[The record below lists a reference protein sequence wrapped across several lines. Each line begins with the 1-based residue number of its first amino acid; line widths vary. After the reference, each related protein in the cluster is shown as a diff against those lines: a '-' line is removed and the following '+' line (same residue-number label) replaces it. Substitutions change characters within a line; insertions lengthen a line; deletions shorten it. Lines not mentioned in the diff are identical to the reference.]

1 MNTKLL
7 KQKILDLAIRGKLT
21 QQLKSDGTA
30 ADLLKQISEQKRES
44 SSTLSSPR
52 RRGSPSAQSE
62 KTIIPLDKSEAPFEV
77 PANWEWVRLGDVVLN
92 RDAERKPVSKKDRN
106 LHAQKIYDY
115 YGAAGA
121 IDKVEEYLFDEKL
134 LLIGEDGANLLSRSK
149 PNAFLANGKYW
160 VNNHAHVIDA
170 IDKSMLDYLA
180 FYINAI
186 SLDDFVTGTAQP
198 KLNQENLNKIPIPLP
213 PLAEQQRIVAK
224 IEEAFAEID
233 AIEKNKELLKTHI
246 KQTRQ
251 KILDLAIHGKLVP
264 QNKSD
269 EPASVLLERITRD
282 NPHYEKMGLDERRET
297 KDERDSNYKRH
308 SREGGN
314 LPPMLSKDEVPF
326 EVPENWCWCRLGD
339 ICNKLI
345 DGDHNPPKGLD
356 YVTKYMMLSSRNI
369 NDNDIVDLENVRYL
383 SKEMFEEENQR
394 TKLEEGDILF
404 TSVGSLGRSCIFS
417 GDGKYCFQRSVS
429 LIHTNIYNKYLKY
442 FFDSNFYQKYIVENA
457 TGTAQMGFY
466 LEQMRKSFIAI
477 PPLAEQSRIVAKIEE
492 LFAELD
498 LVLQNV

>member
-7 KQKILDLAIRGKLT
+7 KQKILDLSIRGKLT

-30 ADLLKQISEQKRES
+30 ADLLKEICDRTQEKTSLRAKRGNP
-44 SSTLSSPR
+44 SP
-52 RRGSPSAQSE
+52 Q
-62 KTIIPLDKSEAPFEV
+62 TIIPLDKSEAPFEI

-233 AIEKNKELLKTHI
+233 AVEKNKELLKTHI

-264 QNKSD
+264 QDKND

-282 NPHYEKMGLDERRET
+282 NPHYEKIEDEPFEIPQNWVWC
-297 KDERDSNYKRH
+297 KL
-308 SREGGN
+308 GN
-314 LPPMLSKDEVPF
+314 LFFHTTGKALKKANSTGIQRNYITTSNLYWCEFDLSEVRSMYFTEDELDKCTAKKGDLLLCNGGDVGRAAIWNF
-326 EVPENWCWCRLGD
+326 DYD
-339 ICNKLI
+339 ICFQNHISRLR
-345 DGDHNPPKGLD
+345 PK
-356 YVTKYMMLSSRNI
+356 
-369 NDNDIVDLENVRYL
+369 
-383 SKEMFEEENQR
+383 
-394 TKLEEGDILF
+394 
-404 TSVGSLGRSCIFS
+404 
-417 GDGKYCFQRSVS
+417 SVS
-429 LIHTNIYNKYLKY
+429 LSNVFYLYVIRYNKEKGNLNGRGVGITSLSAN
-442 FFDSNFYQKYIVENA
+442 DLLSLVVP
-457 TGTAQMGFY
+457 
-466 LEQMRKSFIAI
+466 L
-477 PPLAEQSRIVAKIEE
+477 PPLNEQFRIVAKIEE
-492 LFAELD
+492 LFSTLD
-498 LVLQNV
+498 QMERNLV

>member
-30 ADLLKQISEQKRES
+30 ADLLKEISEAKS
-44 SSTLSSPR
+44 ALSQPKGKKSKDPE
-52 RRGSPSAQSE
+52 Q
-62 KTIIPLDKSEAPFEV
+62 IIPLDKSESPFEV

-233 AIEKNKELLKTHI
+233 AIEKNKELLKIHI

-282 NPHYEKMGLDERRET
+282 NPHYEKIGVD
-297 KDERDSNYKRH
+297 N
-308 SREGGN
+308 
-314 LPPMLSKDEVPF
+314 VPF
-326 EVPENWCWCRLGD
+326 EIPEKWCWCRLGVVFTHTTGKALKKSDSNGILKKYITTSNLYWNSFDFSEVRSMYFNEDELKKCTAKKGDLLICNGGDVGRAAIWNFDYD
-339 ICNKLI
+339 ICFQNHISRLRPRGSGI
-345 DGDHNPPKGLD
+345 DNSFYL
-356 YVTKYMMLSSRNI
+356 YVIK
-369 NDNDIVDLENVRYL
+369 
-383 SKEMFEEENQR
+383 
-394 TKLEEGDILF
+394 
-404 TSVGSLGRSCIFS
+404 
-417 GDGKYCFQRSVS
+417 
-429 LIHTNIYNKYLKY
+429 YNKDKGNLNGKGVGITSLSAN
-442 FFDSNFYQKYIVENA
+442 DLLSLV
-457 TGTAQMGFY
+457 
-466 LEQMRKSFIAI
+466 I
-477 PPLAEQSRIVAKIEE
+477 PLPPFAEQGRIVAKIEE
-492 LFAELD
+492 LFYTLD
-498 LVLQNV
+498 QMERNLV

>member
-21 QQLKSDGTA
+21 QQLKSDGNT
-30 ADLLKQISEQKRES
+30 ADLLKEIS
-44 SSTLSSPR
+44 
-52 RRGSPSAQSE
+52 SACHPERCAKSAKSKDLKQ
-62 KTIIPLDKSEAPFEV
+62 IIPLDKSEAPFEI

-282 NPHYEKMGLDERRET
+282 NPHYEKLTDIPFEIPESWEWVKLGDVCAYGECENVDVKSISDTDWILELEDIEKDSGQILYRLTKSER
-297 KDERDSNYKRH
+297 KINGVRH
-308 SREGGN
+308 SFKKGDVLYSKLRTYLNKVLVAPNDGYCTTEIMPIKVGT
-314 LPPMLSKDEVPF
+314 LSSEY
-326 EVPENWCWCRLGD
+326 
-339 ICNKLI
+339 ICHVLRSQYF
-345 DGDHNPPKGLD
+345 LD
-356 YVTKYMMLSSRNI
+356 YTALCGYGVKMPRLSTTDAKN
-369 NDNDIVDLENVRYL
+369 
-383 SKEMFEEENQR
+383 
-394 TKLEEGDILF
+394 G
-404 TSVGSLGRSCIFS
+404 
-417 GDGKYCFQRSVS
+417 
-429 LIHTNIYNKYLKY
+429 LIPL
-442 FFDSNFYQKYIVENA
+442 
-457 TGTAQMGFY
+457 
-466 LEQMRKSFIAI
+466 
-477 PPLAEQSRIVAKIEE
+477 PPLAEQKRIVNKIKEI
-492 LFAELD
+492 FASLD
-498 LVLQNV
+498 EISLHLV

>member
-21 QQLKSDGTA
+21 QQLKSDGTT
-30 ADLLKQISEQKRES
+30 ADLLKEI
-44 SSTLSSPR
+44 SSTCHSGAKRSGAIESKKSKNNGVILSEAR
-52 RRGSPSAQSE
+52 SAKSKDPEQ
-62 KTIIPLDKSEAPFEV
+62 IIPLDKSDAPFEI
-77 PANWEWVRLGDVVLN
+77 PENWEWVKFGDVVLN
-92 RDAERKPVSKKDRN
+92 RDSERKPVSKKDRN
-106 LHAQKIYDY
+106 LHTQKIYDY

-149 PNAFLANGKYW
+149 PNAFLADGKYW

-251 KILDLAIHGKLVP
+251 KILDLAIHGKLVS

-282 NPHYEKMGLDERRET
+282 NPHYEKLTDF
-297 KDERDSNYKRH
+297 
-308 SREGGN
+308 
-314 LPPMLSKDEVPF
+314 PF
-326 EVPENWCWCRLGD
+326 EIPDSWEWTRLGD
-339 ICNKLI
+339 VCRFIGGGTPDKSNPKYWNGSINWASVKDIKGTELTNTVDKITEAGFKDSAASYAEKEDLILVTRINPGMCVQTKIRTAINQDLKVIKVPSQINKVYVMVFCNYAQKWFLEKSS
-345 DGDHNPPKGLD
+345 GTTVKGI
-356 YVTKYMMLSSRNI
+356 K
-369 NDNDIVDLENVRYL
+369 NDAVL
-383 SKEMFEEENQR
+383 
-394 TKLEEGDILF
+394 
-404 TSVGSLGRSCIFS
+404 
-417 GDGKYCFQRSVS
+417 
-429 LIHTNIYNKYLKY
+429 
-442 FFDSNFYQKYIVENA
+442 
-457 TGTAQMGFY
+457 QMPFP
-466 LEQMRKSFIAI
+466 L
-477 PPLAEQSRIVAKIEE
+477 PPLAEQKRIVDKIEE
-492 LFAELD
+492 IFASLD
-498 LVLQNV
+498 EISLHLV

>member
-21 QQLKSDGTA
+21 HQLKSDGNT
-30 ADLLKQISEQKRES
+30 ADLLKEICDRTQEKTSLRAKRGNP
-44 SSTLSSPR
+44 SP
-52 RRGSPSAQSE
+52 Q
-62 KTIIPLDKSEAPFEV
+62 TIIPLDKSEAPFEI

-233 AIEKNKELLKTHI
+233 AVEKNKELLKTHI

-264 QNKSD
+264 QDKND

-282 NPHYEKMGLDERRET
+282 NPHYEKIEDEPFEIPQNWVWC
-297 KDERDSNYKRH
+297 KL
-308 SREGGN
+308 GN
-314 LPPMLSKDEVPF
+314 LFFHTTGKALKKANSTGIQRNYITTSNLYWCEFDLSEVRSMYFTEDELDKCTAKKGDLLLCNGGDVGRAAIWNF
-326 EVPENWCWCRLGD
+326 DYD
-339 ICNKLI
+339 ICFQNHISRLR
-345 DGDHNPPKGLD
+345 PK
-356 YVTKYMMLSSRNI
+356 
-369 NDNDIVDLENVRYL
+369 
-383 SKEMFEEENQR
+383 
-394 TKLEEGDILF
+394 
-404 TSVGSLGRSCIFS
+404 
-417 GDGKYCFQRSVS
+417 SVS
-429 LIHTNIYNKYLKY
+429 LSNVFYLYVIRYNKEKGNLNGRGVGITSLSAN
-442 FFDSNFYQKYIVENA
+442 DLLSLVVP
-457 TGTAQMGFY
+457 
-466 LEQMRKSFIAI
+466 L
-477 PPLAEQSRIVAKIEE
+477 PPLNEQFRIVAKIEE
-492 LFAELD
+492 LFSTLD
-498 LVLQNV
+498 QMERNLV

>member
-21 QQLKSDGTA
+21 DQRKSDGTA

-62 KTIIPLDKSEAPFEV
+62 KTIIPLDKNEAPFEV

-213 PLAEQQRIVAK
+213 PLAEQQRVVAK

-264 QNKSD
+264 QNNSD

-282 NPHYEKMGLDERRET
+282 NPHYEKMEDE
-297 KDERDSNYKRH
+297 
-308 SREGGN
+308 
-314 LPPMLSKDEVPF
+314 PF
-326 EVPENWCWCRLGD
+326 EIPENWAWVR
-339 ICNKLI
+339 
-345 DGDHNPPKGLD
+345 
-356 YVTKYMMLSSRNI
+356 I
-369 NDNDIVDLENVRYL
+369 NDIASDMADGPFGSNLKAEHYTDKKEARIIQLSNIAENGWKDENVRYTT
-383 SKEMFEEENQR
+383 FEHAKKN
-394 TKLEEGDILF
+394 I
-404 TSVGSLGRSCIFS
+404 SRS
-417 GDGKYCFQRSVS
+417 
-429 LIHTNIYNKYLKY
+429 
-442 FFDSNFYQKYIVENA
+442 IVEAGNLVIA
-457 TGTAQMGFY
+457 KMMPAGRAMICPSTEKMYVLSSDAVKLVPVDEINNQFLCYAINSPYFKAQVNGNIQGTTRLRTSISKLRECLLA
-466 LEQMRKSFIAI
+466 L
-477 PPLAEQSRIVAKIEE
+477 PPLAEQARIVAKIEE
-492 LFAELD
+492 LFSTLD
-498 LVLQNV
+498 QMERNLI

>member
-62 KTIIPLDKSEAPFEV
+62 KTIIPLDKSESPFEV

-233 AIEKNKELLKTHI
+233 AIEKNKELLKIHI